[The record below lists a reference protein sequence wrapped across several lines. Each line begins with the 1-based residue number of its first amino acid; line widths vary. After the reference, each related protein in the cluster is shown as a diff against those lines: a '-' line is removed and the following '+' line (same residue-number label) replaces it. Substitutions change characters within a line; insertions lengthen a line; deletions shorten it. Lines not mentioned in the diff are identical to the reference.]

1 MRLAGL
7 GVGRLGGSAP
17 ADVVGGLIA
26 VQAQDWAGCRWAL
39 GLRAPDL
46 LDADVERAFADGEI
60 LRTHLLRPTWHLVT
74 PADIGWLLAL
84 TGPRVQQVNAGVAR
98 RSGWDTTSLTAAM
111 AAIGEALSGGV
122 HLTRDELRQVLADAG
137 ITPEAGQ
144 WMAYVMMHAEL
155 EGIVCSGPRRGRRF
169 TYALLDER
177 APNRR
182 HLGREEALA
191 ELALRYFTTRGPAT
205 VHDMATWSGLT
216 VTDVRSGLADVAAH
230 LTSVT
235 VDGRELWFDPA
246 RAADTPGAAPVAHLM
261 SIFDEFISGYR
272 DRSDIVAPE
281 FAPHLTAMGNDLTGV
296 VVIDGAVLGTW
307 KRTLGRDAVTV
318 TASPLSDW
326 SVAEHQ
332 AVEEAAQRFGAFLA
346 MPIVVET
353 G

>member
-7 GVGRLGGSAP
+7 GVGDLGGSAP
-17 ADVVGGLIA
+17 ADVVGRLVA

-46 LDADVERAFADGEI
+46 RDVDVERAFADGEI

-74 PADIGWLLAL
+74 PVDIGWLLAL
-84 TGPRVQQVNAGVAR
+84 TGPRVQRVNAGVAR
-98 RSGWDTTSLTAAM
+98 RSGWDPTSLTAAM
-111 AAIGEALSGGV
+111 TAVGEALSGGV
-122 HLTRDELRQVLADAG
+122 HLTRDELRQVLADDG

-155 EGIVCSGPRRGRRF
+155 EGIVCSGPRRGRQF

-182 HLGREEALA
+182 HLAREEALA
-191 ELALRYFTTRGPAT
+191 ELAQRYFTTRGPAT

-216 VTDVRSGLADVAAH
+216 VTDVRRGLADESGRLA
-230 LTSVT
+230 SVT

-246 RAADTPGAAPVAHLM
+246 RAAEATRAKPAAHLM
-261 SIFDEFISGYR
+261 SIFDEFIAGYR
-272 DRSDIVAPE
+272 DRRDIVAPE
-281 FAPHLTAMGNDLTGV
+281 HAARLTAMGNDLTGI

-307 KRTLGRDAVTV
+307 KRTVGRAAVTV
-318 TASPLSDW
+318 TASPLRDW
-326 SVAEHQ
+326 SAREHR
-332 AVEEAAQRFGAFLA
+332 AIEEAAERLGVFLGLPVR
-346 MPIVVET
+346 MTPR
-353 G
+353 